1 MSKLYNKS
9 MLQPST
15 NASLSKED
23 VMTCQITVLREF
35 LKSKG
40 DTTTGTKDQLRS
52 RVLESMGYSLPMEIL
67 KWKMTELREACKTR
81 GGSPYGTRKE
91 LIHRL
96 IGLTQKE
103 RDIEDRLTN
112 DDMEIDETTRLP
124 DKRSIETTATSLGNR
139 AKKRTITETTG
150 IEEMDD
156 DNNVKVI
163 EPLWDNKTKT
173 IASGNKIISKTKED
187 GGKERS
193 NNDEI
198 SIIEIDQENSK
209 NQKELTKT
217 ENNSNEECEYMGTS
231 KTQDEEDDTKS
242 VATQQTENTH
252 KIRMGLA
259 LSTSPSP
266 NAPDKELFKTAKE
279 WFSKLKEEDGFL
291 KILPWKKDNTHLPP
305 IDSIDA
311 FPNTVGRFRDYFSR
325 AQVRSQGGQ
334 SHMDIYVQHS
344 IPMEELIS
352 NVDWYFKDKG
362 MRMFNKTIQ
371 AESITQMGWLL
382 YSFSNLD
389 TKALADAISS
399 QIGVMVGLR
408 YKYINTD
415 KYEPDREQRR
425 KWMAVHVEVD
435 SEDLKKAARGLK
447 QLYSMSSTEFP
458 LGIRMRLVSEYR
470 EVKGNTINSRK
481 HTRLRIRQANFVNML
496 HGCPN
501 DDICQLDWKAND
513 LKEKSLRD
521 LIMEIQSNNK
531 DTPGPLFHGVGQDWK
546 GRMVFSFLAN
556 KSNEGSMIA
565 EGIMPYLRHF
575 YGNKVDQF
583 FDPEA
588 VVSKNEWHWNEKT
601 KCIINPLSKELD
613 ALEDGDKDYL
623 FDNSIPTSND
633 PIHAEN
639 PITPQE
645 LALSKMNLL
654 INDKDEDSV
663 STLGGSPR
671 SFATPIN
678 SKAQTP
684 TQTTP
689 VLSSTASVHSEATLE
704 SRLSAMETNLNEFKG
719 SIKNTFQETIKELF
733 AQNPDLKS
741 SQPPGGRRAGGRNV

>member
-1 MSKLYNKS
+1 
-9 MLQPST
+9 
-15 NASLSKED
+15 
-23 VMTCQITVLREF
+23 MTCQIGVLRAF

-52 RVLESMGYSLPMEIL
+52 KVLELMGYSLPMEIL
-67 KWKMTELREACKTR
+67 KWKMVELREACKAR

-96 IGLTQKE
+96 IELTQKE

-112 DDMEIDETTRLP
+112 DDMEIDETTKVP
-124 DKRSIETTATSLGNR
+124 DKRLIETTTTSVGNR
-139 AKKRTITETTG
+139 AKKRTITETTA
-150 IEEMDD
+150 IEEMDV
-156 DNNVKVI
+156 DNNVEVI
-163 EPLWDNKTKT
+163 EPLGDN
-173 IASGNKIISKTKED
+173 KTKED
-187 GGKERS
+187 GEKEKS

-209 NQKELTKT
+209 DQKNITLT
-217 ENNSNEECEYMGTS
+217 ENNSNEECEYMGTT
-231 KTQDEEDDTKS
+231 KTPDEEEDTKS

-259 LSTSPSP
+259 LTNPPSP

-279 WFSKLKEEDGFL
+279 WFSKLKEEDSFL
-291 KILPWKKDNTHLPP
+291 KILPWKKDNIHLPP
-305 IDSIDA
+305 IDSIKA

-334 SHMDIYVQHS
+334 SHMDINVQHS
-344 IPMEELIS
+344 IPMQELIS

-382 YSFSNLD
+382 YSFNNLD
-389 TKALADAISS
+389 TKALADAISC
-399 QIGVMVGLR
+399 QIGIKVGLR

-435 SEDLKKAARGLK
+435 SDDLRKATRGLK

-501 DDICQLDWKAND
+501 DDICQLDWKAKD

-623 FDNSIPTSND
+623 FDNSAPTSND
-633 PIHAEN
+633 PIQAEN

-645 LALSKMNLL
+645 LALSRMNLL

-671 SFATPIN
+671 SFASPKSSKTP
-678 SKAQTP
+678 TP
-684 TQTTP
+684 TQNTP
-689 VLSSTASVHSEATLE
+689 VLSSAASVNSEATLE

-733 AQNPDLKS
+733 AQIPDLKS
-741 SQPPGGRRAGGRNV
+741 SQPPGGKEAGRRNV